1 MLACWMLK
9 SRQMN
14 INLNGGTVR
23 KKKQQIGLMTL
34 WSDFIYLRLFS

>member
-23 KKKQQIGLMTL
+23 KKKTTN
-34 WSDFIYLRLFS
+34 WSDDTLV